1 VAAAVQALLES
12 REIRVD
18 VLGDEAARFLPE
30 LIQVLREYWAGC
42 APTVTLPERRWM
54 FRHAVSVRAVHRPF
68 ATLPGRRV
76 NLKFL

>member
-12 REIRVD
+12 REFRVD

-54 FRHAVSVRAVHRPF
+54 FRHRYPSARFIAVCDTA
-68 ATLPGRRV
+68 GRRV